1 MRAGSDCHVTSAPLF
16 MRAPLYMHAPLYMRA
31 CVAFPSCAFWSRGR
45 IQRIEQITQAQ
56 VLTVSN
62 KRLYSVCSVMVLS
75 RLLRSHRV

>member
-1 MRAGSDCHVTSAPLF
+1 MRAGSDCHVTSAPL
-16 MRAPLYMHAPLYMRA
+16 YMRA
-31 CVAFPSCAFWSRGR
+31 CVTLPSCAFWSRGR

-62 KRLYSVCSVMVLS
+62 KRLYSVYCSVMVLS